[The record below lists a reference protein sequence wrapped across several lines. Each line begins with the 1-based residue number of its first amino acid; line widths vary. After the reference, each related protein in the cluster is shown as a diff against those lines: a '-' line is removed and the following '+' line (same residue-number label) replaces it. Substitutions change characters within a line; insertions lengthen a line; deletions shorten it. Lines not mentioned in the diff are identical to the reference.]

1 MGFLL
6 DVSRNEDPPCD
17 DFSRNED
24 SLSEKSQTGEPAW
37 HDVCN
42 DRHRSAERRYQ
53 AT

>member
-1 MGFLL
+1 MLL
-6 DVSRNEDPPCD
+6 DVSRNETLL